1 MLYVGLGILY
11 VFLMIFFGVRSIR
24 NGHWM
29 MFMLGFVV
37 PFLWIIGGVLPPK
50 GMSRVD
56 AMYVQR
62 DRSS

>member
-24 NGHWM
+24 NGHWI

-37 PFLWIIGGVLPPK
+37 PFLWIIGGVLPPR